1 MRMEAFVAF
10 KEKRFGEAADL
21 FKAAASDE
29 PQSHLRASI
38 LANAAACEF
47 MMELN
52 RRCLKTCEAA
62 LGEDL
67 GCIKAH
73 LYKGRALAALGKAE
87 KAKAARRAGLDVCE
101 SLLGMGSDVEAWNQL
116 ALEAS
121 GEVLPTPIST
131 TSAVAPLPAPPSSPM
146 RTSTVTPPATSP
158 IVQSS
163 GVAASEVDNTPTAA
177 LRREALAAPVA
188 AAAVAAAEAEAAS
201 KGIDPSALAVT
212 STMLAQVTFALHKL
226 GN

>member
-1 MRMEAFVAF
+1 MEAFAAF
-10 KEKRFGEAADL
+10 KEKRYGEAADL
-21 FKAAASDE
+21 FKAAAADE
-29 PQSHLRASI
+29 DQSNVRASI
-38 LANAAACEF
+38 LANAAACEYK
-47 MMELN
+47 MELN
-52 RRCLKTCEAA
+52 RRCLKTCDAA

-67 GCIKAH
+67 GCVKAH
-73 LYKGRALAALGKAE
+73 LYKGRALAALGKVE
-87 KAKAARRAGLDVCE
+87 KAQAARRAGLNVCE

-121 GEVLPTPIST
+121 GELPPAPIT
-131 TSAVAPLPAPPSSPM
+131 TSAAAATLPVPPSSPM
-146 RTSTVTPPATSP
+146 SRTTVSPPATSP

-163 GVAASEVDNTPTAA
+163 AVAASEDENTPTAA